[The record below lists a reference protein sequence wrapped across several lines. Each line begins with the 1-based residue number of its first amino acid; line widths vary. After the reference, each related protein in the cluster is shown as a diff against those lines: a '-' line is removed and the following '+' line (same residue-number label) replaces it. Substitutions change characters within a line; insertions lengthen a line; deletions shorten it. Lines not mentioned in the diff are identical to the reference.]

1 MTYRGDREKSPVL
14 ATKTGPHPA
23 TPFCLLIFLL
33 PSSVPGQ
40 EPFPWPH
47 TDILWPCLGL
57 QVALGLLQRNTGLP
71 SHPANTRQDSGSYP
85 WVLCSMF
92 SSQERHRRL
101 ACTSSR
107 GRCKNRR
114 LLWEQAS
121 GSPDD
126 KRDCRKMNAQG
137 SSVFVVVTKPC
148 HPEAPI

>member
-1 MTYRGDREKSPVL
+1 ML
-14 ATKTGPHPA
+14 AAKTGPLPA
-23 TPFCLLIFLL
+23 TPFCLIFLL

-57 QVALGLLQRNTGLP
+57 RVAQRGAGPPAEKYWSPQSPSEYLAGQWLLSLGALVRK
-71 SHPANTRQDSGSYP
+71 
-85 WVLCSMF
+85 F
-92 SSQERHRRL
+92 SSQERHRWL

-107 GRCKNRR
+107 GRCQNRR
-114 LLWEQAS
+114 LLWEKAS

-126 KRDCRKMNAQG
+126 ERDCRKMNAQG